1 MVVTTR
7 NVSGLLNFNTMQGGR
22 DGGAIL
28 FIFGSG
34 GSCDNLI
41 ILKAKKGGEKRECVS
56 FGPECPCSFRI
67 VSLQVAT

>member
-41 ILKAKKGGEKRECVS
+41 ILKAKKGGEKSVFLLVQNALAPLE
-56 FGPECPCSFRI
+56 
-67 VSLQVAT
+67 

>member
-7 NVSGLLNFNTMQGGR
+7 SLSGLLNFNTMQGGR

-41 ILKAKKGGEKRECVS
+41 ILKAKKGEEKRECV
-56 FGPECPCSFRI
+56 
-67 VSLQVAT
+67 